1 VSLQFS
7 RSMRVLQLDSFRA
20 ARIGLLLAAL
30 NMAILVIWF
39 FTAKVTLYEVSTE
52 IALGDSDRIIA
63 SFPKESLARVRV
75 GQPAWLRVD
84 LGAEQPSLKLP
95 ALVYEIQ
102 RDQNKVVFVVLANES
117 PVNYLAEKPS
127 GQVEVE
133 VEYITPAEL
142 VLRTS
147 GKLLNR
153 NQIPLSPQTLETRD

>member
-1 VSLQFS
+1 
-7 RSMRVLQLDSFRA
+7 MRVLQLDSFRA

>member
-52 IALGDSDRIIA
+52 IALGDNDRIIA

>member
-1 VSLQFS
+1 MSLQFS

-20 ARIGLLLAAL
+20 ARVGLLLAAL
-30 NMAILVIWF
+30 NMAILVVWF
-39 FTAKVTLYEVSTE
+39 FMAKITLYETSNE
-52 IALGDSDRIIA
+52 IALAADDRIVA
-63 SFPKESLARVRV
+63 SFPKESLSRIRM

-95 ALVYEIQ
+95 ALVYEVQ
-102 RDQNKVVFVVLANES
+102 REQNKVEFVILANES
-117 PVNYLAEKPS
+117 PVNYLTEKPS

-147 GKLLNR
+147 GKILNR
-153 NQIPLSPQTLETRD
+153 NQIPLSPQTIETRD

>member
-1 VSLQFS
+1 MSLQFS

-39 FTAKVTLYEVSTE
+39 FTAKVTLYEVSDE
-52 IALGDSDRIIA
+52 IALGTEDRIIA
-63 SFPKESLARVRV
+63 SFPKDALSRIRT
-75 GQPAWLRVD
+75 GQPAWLRID
-84 LGAEQPSLKLP
+84 PGAEQSSIKLP
-95 ALVYEIQ
+95 ALVYEVQ
-102 RDQNKVVFVVLANES
+102 RDQNKAVFVILANES

-127 GQVEVE
+127 GQIEVE

-153 NQIPLSPQTLETRD
+153 NQIPLSPQTVETRD